1 MHMHTQDRTE
11 KMQALTALLARAGV
25 SVQQVP
31 VQTVYIDIDLHA
43 TAEQQHQARQEA
55 GGMYVCVS
63 VQNVALVTPILV
75 QDLSPNASARNWTR
89 ISTPN
94 PSSETNY
101 PDRKPTCARAF
112 SLYAHPH
119 ALAPCAVT
127 GDAVREA
134 ALEMGADPD
143 VALKKLAAVFAALPA
158 ASSDEVSTLALNLLS
173 RIFNSMSL

>member
-55 GGMYVCVS
+55 G
-63 VQNVALVTPILV
+63 
-75 QDLSPNASARNWTR
+75 
-89 ISTPN
+89 
-94 PSSETNY
+94 
-101 PDRKPTCARAF
+101 
-112 SLYAHPH
+112 
-119 ALAPCAVT
+119 
-127 GDAVREA
+127 DAVREA

-158 ASSDEVSTLALNLLS
+158 ASSDEEQAEAKNNESQTEYAGKWSEQLRLLREMGMLDGS
-173 RIFNSMSL
+173 DHSEWDLVQLLEKHLGSLDRVVDVLMEQKLQHTDKLV